1 MDSAI
6 LYISSRHCKHC
17 ETIMKHIDPSQI
29 RIVDV
34 SMQGSTVP
42 TYIEEVPTITFEGR
56 MYVGVEN
63 ALHIINSSLKHI
75 VNPYPK
81 KGSNVESIH
90 PNQMVSKD
98 NKIKGAALYNNNS
111 LMATPLSGNPK
122 PKINLAEGFG
132 ELLPSQLKHKTAKL
146 SSEKNADLKSSYE
159 KMMKARNKIRG
170 NEKHSRN

>member
-17 ETIMKHIDPSQI
+17 ETIMRHIDPSQI

-42 TYIEEVPTITFEGR
+42 TYIEEVPTITFDGR

-63 ALHIINSSLKHI
+63 ALHIIHSSLKHI
-75 VNPYPK
+75 VNRPPK
-81 KGSNVESIH
+81 KESNVESIH

-98 NKIKGAALYNNNS
+98 NKIKGALSQKRRETRHECFRGVCQACRDNALS
-111 LMATPLSGNPK
+111 L
-122 PKINLAEGFG
+122 
-132 ELLPSQLKHKTAKL
+132 SQVCGK
-146 SSEKNADLKSSYE
+146 
-159 KMMKARNKIRG
+159 
-170 NEKHSRN
+170 SRNPRRIL